1 MNHQSA
7 HEAQCPRAIAVIGA
21 GIVGTA
27 TALALAADGH
37 TVTLFDHGA
46 PGAGTSFGN
55 AGAIVTG
62 AVTPT
67 ATPGVIRSIPSY
79 VFDRNSAAVLRP
91 AHLVKA
97 LPWLF
102 RFIEASRSARV
113 SKIAHALNPL
123 VSGAMQAHQ
132 ALAGLSNALNLICP
146 VGWLKLYG
154 SDAAFSNSALE
165 RELMTR
171 HGVNFSVL
179 TAGEVS
185 DLEPK
190 LNRNTFTRGVFQPG
204 SGFVNYP
211 MALAQAY
218 MACALQRGAEH
229 IQESV
234 REVRPAEGD
243 RVSIRTDE
251 ATRHFDS
258 AVVAAGAWSKQFA
271 AQLGDSVSLDTERGY
286 HLSFGLST
294 DQLLHRPVCYPEKQF
309 VLSPMHDGISLVSG
323 DELAGLDAPPDYR
336 RIRALVP
343 LACSVLPGMTGQAVQ
358 REWMG
363 FRPSTPDSL
372 PVIGRSPRCKN
383 VFYAFGHGHLGL
395 TLSAITAQLVAGM
408 IGNHPDPFDMTPY
421 RIDRFTFFQKNSLP
435 PNRDERKQ
443 LSNQ

>member
-1 MNHQSA
+1 MINQQSA
-7 HEAQCPRAIAVIGA
+7 HDAQHPRSVAVIGA

-27 TALALAADGH
+27 TALALAAEGH
-37 TVTLFDHGA
+37 TVTILDHGE

-79 VFDRNSAAVLRP
+79 VFDRSSAAVLRP
-91 AHLVKA
+91 PHLLQA

-102 RFIEASRSARV
+102 RFIAASRSTRV
-113 SKIAHALNPL
+113 SQIANALNPL

-132 ALAGLSNALNLICP
+132 ALAGLSDALDLIRP

-179 TAGEVS
+179 TAGEVA

-218 MACALQRGAEH
+218 MACALQRGAQH

-234 REVRPAEGD
+234 REIKPAEG
-243 RVSIRTDE
+243 
-251 ATRHFDS
+251 
-258 AVVAAGAWSKQFA
+258 G
-271 AQLGDSVSLDTERGY
+271 G
-286 HLSFGLST
+286 
-294 DQLLHRPVCYPEKQF
+294 VC
-309 VLSPMHDGISLVSG
+309 
-323 DELAGLDAPPDYR
+323 
-336 RIRALVP
+336 
-343 LACSVLPGMTGQAVQ
+343 GMVK
-358 REWMG
+358 
-363 FRPSTPDSL
+363 L
-372 PVIGRSPRCKN
+372 
-383 VFYAFGHGHLGL
+383 
-395 TLSAITAQLVAGM
+395 
-408 IGNHPDPFDMTPY
+408 
-421 RIDRFTFFQKNSLP
+421 
-435 PNRDERKQ
+435 
-443 LSNQ
+443 

>member
-7 HEAQCPRAIAVIGA
+7 NEAQRPRAIAIIGA

-37 TVTLFDHGA
+37 TVTLFDHGL

-79 VFDRNSAAVLRP
+79 IFDRSSAAVLRP
-91 AHLVKA
+91 SHFVQA

-102 RFIEASRSARV
+102 RFIEASRPKRV
-113 SKIAHALNPL
+113 SKIADALHPL
-123 VSGAMQAHQ
+123 VSRAMQAHDV
-132 ALAGLSNALNLICP
+132 LAGLSDARDLIRQ

-154 SDAAFSNSALE
+154 SAAGFSKSALE

-179 TAGEVS
+179 TAGEVT
-185 DLEPK
+185 DLEPR
-190 LNRNTFTRGVFQPG
+190 LNRNTFTCGLLQPG

-211 MALAQAY
+211 MALARAY
-218 MACALQRGAEH
+218 MACAVQRGAQH
-229 IQESV
+229 VQESV
-234 REVRPAEGD
+234 REIRPAEGGG
-243 RVSIRTDE
+243 VSIRTDG

-271 AQLGDSVSLDTERGY
+271 AQLGDHVSLDTERGY
-286 HLSFGLST
+286 HLSFGPST
-294 DQLLHRPVCYPEKQF
+294 HDLLRRPVCYPEKEL

-336 RIRALVP
+336 RIRALIP
-343 LACSVLPGMTGQAVQ
+343 LACSLLPGIGGQGIQ

-363 FRPSTPDSL
+363 FRPSTPDSV
-372 PVIGRSPRCKN
+372 PVIGRSPHCSN
-383 VFYAFGHGHLGL
+383 VFYAFGHGHVGL
-395 TLSAITAQLVAGM
+395 TLSAVTAQLIAGM
-408 IGNHPDPFDMTPY
+408 VGGRPDPFDMKPY
-421 RIDRFTFFQKNSLP
+421 RIDRFRLFS
-435 PNRDERKQ
+435 R
-443 LSNQ
+443 

>member
-7 HEAQCPRAIAVIGA
+7 NEAQRPRAIAIIGA

-37 TVTLFDHGA
+37 TVTLFDHGL

-79 VFDRNSAAVLRP
+79 IFDRNSAAVLRP
-91 AHLVKA
+91 AYLVQA

-102 RFIEASRSARV
+102 RFIEASRLARV
-113 SKIAHALNPL
+113 SKIANALNPL
-123 VSGAMQAHQ
+123 VAEAMKAHHTLASLSGA
-132 ALAGLSNALNLICP
+132 LDLIRP

-154 SDAAFSNSALE
+154 DAGFSNSALE

-179 TAGEVS
+179 TADEVS
-185 DLEPK
+185 DLEPR

-211 MALAQAY
+211 MALAQSY
-218 MACALQRGAEH
+218 MASALQRGAQH

-234 REVRPAEGD
+234 REIRPAEGGG
-243 RVSIRTDE
+243 VSIRADG

-258 AVVAAGAWSKQFA
+258 AVVAAGAWSRQFA
-271 AQLGDSVSLDTERGY
+271 AQLGDHVSLDTERGY
-286 HLSFGLST
+286 HLSFGPST
-294 DQLLHRPVCYPEKQF
+294 HDLLRRPVCYPEKQL

-323 DELAGLDAPPDYR
+323 DELAGLNAPPDYR

-343 LACSVLPGMTGQAVQ
+343 LACSLLPGITGQAIQ

-372 PVIGRSPRCKN
+372 PVIGRSSRCN
-383 VFYAFGHGHLGL
+383 DVFYAFGHGHVGL
-395 TLSAITAQLVAGM
+395 TLSAVTAQLIAGMVAGR
-408 IGNHPDPFDMTPY
+408 PEPFDMKPY
-421 RIDRFTFFQKNSLP
+421 RIDRFRLFS
-435 PNRDERKQ
+435 R
-443 LSNQ
+443 

>member
-7 HEAQCPRAIAVIGA
+7 NEAQRPRAIAVIGA

-37 TVTLFDHGA
+37 TVTLLDHGA

-97 LPWLF
+97 LPWLV

-123 VSGAMQAHQ
+123 VAGAMTAHH
-132 ALAGLSNALNLICP
+132 ALAGLSGALDLIRP

-154 SDAAFSNSALE
+154 DAGFSNSALE

-171 HGVNFSVL
+171 HGVNFSLL
-179 TAGEVS
+179 TADEVS
-185 DLEPK
+185 DLEPR

-211 MALAQAY
+211 MALAQSY
-218 MACALQRGAEH
+218 MACALQRGAQH

-234 REVRPAEGD
+234 RELRPAEGGG
-243 RVSIRTDE
+243 VSIRTDS
-251 ATRHFDS
+251 ATRLFDS

-271 AQLGDSVSLDTERGY
+271 AQLGDHVSLDTERGY
-286 HLSFGLST
+286 HLSFGPST
-294 DQLLHRPVCYPEKQF
+294 HDLLRRPVCYPEKQF

-336 RIRALVP
+336 RIRALIP
-343 LACSVLPGMTGQAVQ
+343 LACNLLPGISGQTIQ

-363 FRPSTPDSL
+363 FRPSTPDSV
-372 PVIGRSPRCKN
+372 PVIGRSPRCSN
-383 VFYAFGHGHLGL
+383 VFYAFGHGHVGL
-395 TLSAITAQLVAGM
+395 TLSAVTAQLIAGM
-408 IGNHPDPFDMTPY
+408 VGGRPDPFDMKPY
-421 RIDRFTFFQKNSLP
+421 RIDRFRYFFG
-435 PNRDERKQ
+435 
-443 LSNQ
+443 